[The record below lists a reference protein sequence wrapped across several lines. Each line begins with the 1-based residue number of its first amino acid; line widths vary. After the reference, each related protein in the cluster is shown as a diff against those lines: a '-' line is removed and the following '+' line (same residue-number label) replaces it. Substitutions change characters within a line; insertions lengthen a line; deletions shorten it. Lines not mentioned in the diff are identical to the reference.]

1 MAFTVMQGK
10 ISKGNS
16 TGTGWLTLPSHL
28 RGTVSPSK
36 WYDLILS
43 SSSLDYLLLTRK
55 LTKYKNIEGFYIPKA
70 LCSTHNL
77 IGQVV
82 SVSLRP
88 TSYFVSRISK
98 DKRIRFPNSVV
109 EEFSIQNNDLFEI
122 EIKTRDTFVRE
133 IVLVTT
139 IDNSNRVNCASEF
152 YFIVRMQDI
161 PTSIEAKIKVLR
173 KIQRVFPKGKKVTE
187 DEFFLPDLFPD
198 AVIAKY
204 DSTSIII
211 FHGNHVPI
219 ICPIKIH
226 LPDLI
231 HYFKCYY
238 TDRVLVESG
247 WIITASTPEQADY
260 YIEIHN
266 KLILNAKLDFEL
278 IYVKKS
284 GDEHEDEFLTCELYS
299 YWKINAKISL
309 SKDKI
314 HILSSSS
321 SQKREWNEYGSLRIR
336 ENRFLILEL
345 YLRLLKVIKAQNNSN
360 FLQN

>member
-161 PTSIEAKIKVLR
+161 PTSMRQKSKFYV
-173 KIQRVFPKGKKVTE
+173 KSK
-187 DEFFLPDLFPD
+187 EFFL
-198 AVIAKY
+198 K
-204 DSTSIII
+204 
-211 FHGNHVPI
+211 G
-219 ICPIKIH
+219 
-226 LPDLI
+226 
-231 HYFKCYY
+231 
-238 TDRVLVESG
+238 
-247 WIITASTPEQADY
+247 
-260 YIEIHN
+260 
-266 KLILNAKLDFEL
+266 
-278 IYVKKS
+278 
-284 GDEHEDEFLTCELYS
+284 
-299 YWKINAKISL
+299 
-309 SKDKI
+309 
-314 HILSSSS
+314 
-321 SQKREWNEYGSLRIR
+321 KR
-336 ENRFLILEL
+336 
-345 YLRLLKVIKAQNNSN
+345 
-360 FLQN
+360 